1 MISDKVC
8 IYDDLYISY
17 QMSSMSVD
25 HHQLVLSVIKECGA
39 SSTSVDWWFMIID
52 EDMSEHKSVKIW
64 SKVQY
69 LTLKIDFLPR
79 MINVPLL
86 IHNFHN
92 FWPIDLYWISF
103 LKQCLG
109 KLADVVFSAI
119 VVQMPSSI
127 LWTFQSWKWLYIHQ
141 CPFVCLSV
149 CSFICPQNSLAAWN
163 HHPSFHPSSFILHHL
178 SFIIPRSSFI
188 ILHSS
193 FLHFATFKL
202 FS

>member
-1 MISDKVC
+1 MIFYQEWLMC
-8 IYDDLYISY
+8 LYW
-17 QMSSMSVD
+17 
-25 HHQLVLSVIKECGA
+25 L
-39 SSTSVDWWFMIID
+39 TTFII
-52 EDMSEHKSVKIW
+52 
-64 SKVQY
+64 
-69 LTLKIDFLPR
+69 
-79 MINVPLL
+79 
-86 IHNFHN
+86 

-178 SFIIPRSSFI
+178 SFIIPHSSFI

-202 FS
+202 FSLFFINYFYFSVLWGEINLA